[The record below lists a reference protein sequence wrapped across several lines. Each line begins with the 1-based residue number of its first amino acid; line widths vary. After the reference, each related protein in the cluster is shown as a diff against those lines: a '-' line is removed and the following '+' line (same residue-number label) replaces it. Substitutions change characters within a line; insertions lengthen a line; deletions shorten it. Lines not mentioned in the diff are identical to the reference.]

1 MVWGHLERACVLRSG
16 GQPMGTRCS
25 QTDNFVFACI
35 DPSQLGGRP
44 LAPPLSTTCW
54 QRAPD
59 QNATLLIQS
68 STSHL
73 CRSCSVYVRLWW
85 RALQV
90 TFSVTALTL
99 PKCELALSEPTFLPL
114 NGQPVCLQ
122 ATNWCALMHHCGV
135 LERSVGYQAPWSPG
149 QHLARAAHPQ
159 YPVSPVEMSEATV
172 RFRWA
177 AEAAVEAC
185 AQCGVIH

>member
-1 MVWGHLERACVLRSG
+1 
-16 GQPMGTRCS
+16 MGTRCS
-25 QTDNFVFACI
+25 ETDNFVFACI

-44 LAPPLSTTCW
+44 LVPPLSTTCW
-54 QRAPD
+54 QRAPY
-59 QNATLLIQS
+59 QKATLLIQS

-73 CRSCSVYVRLWW
+73 CRSCSVHVRLWW

-90 TFSVTALTL
+90 TFSVTALNL
-99 PKCELALSEPTFLPL
+99 PKCELALSEPTSLPL

-135 LERSVGYQAPWSPG
+135 GYQAPWSNGQWPG
-149 QHLARAAHPQ
+149 RHTHSTGQGGTPTVLVPCEPGTNVRGRF
-159 YPVSPVEMSEATV
+159 MATAV